1 MIKNRKIAI
10 FGFAKEGLA
19 AANYLGTANKI
30 AIFDDAP
37 SIKPGFLKALK
48 IKNADI
54 FVGGKFL
61 GDINFDYVIRSPGIR
76 PDHPNI
82 IKLIKK
88 GAILTSATKIFFDEA
103 PCEIIGVTGTKGKG
117 TTATLIYKMLAT
129 FYDGVYLAGNIGTP
143 ALKILPGLSKKSI
156 VILELSSFQLI
167 DLKKSPH
174 IAVILMI
181 TQEHLNWHEDIDEY
195 QRAKE
200 SIVKYQNYDDFAVIN
215 QDFKTAKSFAEKT
228 KAKVYF
234 VSTKESTNGV
244 YVKDGKIISAI
255 GGMREEICSVLQVAL
270 LGVHNLQNAAAA
282 CAVGKIKGVPTG
294 NIAGIISSFK
304 GLIHRLQLIGEING
318 VKFYNDS
325 FSTVPETTIA
335 AIDSFQNPKILI
347 LGGSSKNSDFGKLAD
362 KISKDETI
370 KSIILIG
377 QEALRIR
384 KAIEKAGGTKTNILA
399 GADNMAEI
407 VRLAISEAGAGDV
420 VLLSPACASF
430 DMFKNYEDRGEQF
443 VKQVRLWKTKTA

>member
-30 AIFDDAP
+30 AIFDDAQ
-37 SIKPGFLKALK
+37 SIKQGFLKDLK

-88 GAILTSATKIFFDEA
+88 GAVLTSTTKIFFDEA

-117 TTATLIYKMLAT
+117 TTATLIYKILAT
-129 FYDGVYLAGNIGTP
+129 FYNDVYLAGNIGTP
-143 ALKILPGLSKKSI
+143 ALKILPRLSKKSI
-156 VILELSSFQLI
+156 VVLELSSFQLI

-181 TQEHLNWHEDIDEY
+181 TQEHLNWHENIGEY

-215 QDFKTAKSFAEKT
+215 QDFKTAKTFAEKT
-228 KAKVYF
+228 QAKIYF

-244 YVKDGKIISAI
+244 YIKDDKIISAV
-255 GGMREEICSVLQVAL
+255 GGKKEEICSVLDIAL
-270 LGVHNLQNAAAA
+270 PGAHNLQNVIAA
-282 CAVGKIKGVPTG
+282 CAAAKIKSVPIG
-294 NIAGIISSFK
+294 NIAGIIGSFK
-304 GLIHRLQLIGEING
+304 GLIHRLQLVGEING
-318 VKFYNDS
+318 VKFCNDS

-335 AIDSFQNPKILI
+335 AIDSFQSPKILI
-347 LGGSSKNSDFGKLAD
+347 LGGSSKNSDFGKLAG
-362 KISKDETI
+362 KISKEETI

-377 QEALRIR
+377 QEAGRIR
-384 KAIEKAGGTKTNILA
+384 KAIEKAGGTNALFLT

-407 VRLAISEAGAGDV
+407 VKLAIGEAKIGDV

-430 DMFKNYEDRGEQF
+430 DMFKDYQDRGEQF
-443 VKQVRLWKTKTA
+443 VKQIRLWKTKTA